1 MTKKKLYFLF
11 NPVAGKKI
19 INKRL
24 ANIIN
29 EFVKEDYEIT
39 IRTTQSG
46 EDAVEQAAYACGR
59 DYTYLIIAG
68 GDGTLSQCLQG
79 VMRSETRLPIGY
91 IPSGSTNDFAQ
102 SLGIPSDQISAARA
116 IIQGEPVKCD
126 IGGFNDTY
134 FTYVVAFGLFT
145 NITYDTPQYI
155 KNLFGHSAYMA
166 KAARELDKLKSI
178 HMRVEYDDNV
188 IEDDL
193 LIGMVTNTASA
204 GGVLKVKNFMLD
216 DGVFEVMLVKKP
228 KNPAE
233 IGGIVKALLTNDM
246 TNKNISFF
254 RTSRLKVTNLSG
266 APVPWT
272 RDGEYGGSA
281 EVNEICCYK
290 RAVEFVLCGKE
301 DLPFEKS

>member
-1 MTKKKLYFLF
+1 
-11 NPVAGKKI
+11 
-19 INKRL
+19 
-24 ANIIN
+24 
-29 EFVKEDYEIT
+29 
-39 IRTTQSG
+39 
-46 EDAVEQAAYACGR
+46 
-59 DYTYLIIAG
+59 
-68 GDGTLSQCLQG
+68 
-79 VMRSETRLPIGY
+79 
-91 IPSGSTNDFAQ
+91 
-102 SLGIPSDQISAARA
+102 
-116 IIQGEPVKCD
+116 
-126 IGGFNDTY
+126 
-134 FTYVVAFGLFT
+134 
-145 NITYDTPQYI
+145 
-155 KNLFGHSAYMA
+155 
-166 KAARELDKLKSI
+166 
-178 HMRVEYDDNV
+178 MRVEYDDNV

-204 GGVLKVKNFMLD
+204 GGLLKVKNFMLD

-233 IGGIVKALLTNDM
+233 IGGIVRALFTNDM
-246 TNKNISFF
+246 TNKNIIFF